1 MKYDWKKEEKMFYG
15 AKMKLEVVEVPCFNY
30 ILLSGHGDPN
40 EPLFSQKVSTLFS
53 LAYAIKMNYKKQSHD
68 NETISDYAVYP
79 LEGLWSLSSKQERL
93 NKDELEYTIMIRQ
106 PDFIT
111 EEMVDQA
118 IEKIKKKKDDPFID
132 DVVFEAICDG
142 ECVQILHKGSFDDEP
157 ASFEKLDQYC
167 QDHGYKRIKNQHRE
181 IYLNDKNRTKTE
193 NLKTIL
199 RYPISKS

>member
-15 AKMKLEVVEVPCFNY
+15 AKMKPEVVEVPCFNY

-40 EPLFSQKVSTLFS
+40 ESLFSQKVSTLFS

-68 NETISDYAVYP
+68 DETISDYAVYP
-79 LEGLWSLSSKQERL
+79 LEGLWSLSSKQERI

-111 EEMVDQA
+111 KEMVERA
-118 IEKIKKKKDDPFID
+118 IKKKKDDPFID
-132 DVVFEAICDG
+132 DVVFKSICDG

-181 IYLNDKNRTKTE
+181 IYLNDKNRTKKE